1 MSVSRLPES
10 LVRALERDPAP
21 VRPVL
26 PPARRALAMLPL
38 GIALVVGVPLLW
50 GWRENLSQLGVLASW
65 GVSFLLTAVGLAL
78 IGLALREAI
87 PGRELSTR
95 AVVATSLAALAL
107 FLALTWAGARL
118 LPTAVP
124 PEHFLP
130 WIGKCFAVT
139 TLTALP
145 ALAVAAWLVA
155 RALPNRPALTGA
167 LYGVGAGLL
176 ADAGM
181 HLFCRITSPS
191 HVLISHGGA
200 ILAAG
205 ALSALSALAMDRLRE
220 WRRRRDDVDDPS
232 EQ

>member
-38 GIALVVGVPLLW
+38 GIALVVAVPLLW

-130 WIGKCFAVT
+130 WIGKC
-139 TLTALP
+139 
-145 ALAVAAWLVA
+145 
-155 RALPNRPALTGA
+155 
-167 LYGVGAGLL
+167 
-176 ADAGM
+176 
-181 HLFCRITSPS
+181 
-191 HVLISHGGA
+191 
-200 ILAAG
+200 
-205 ALSALSALAMDRLRE
+205 
-220 WRRRRDDVDDPS
+220 
-232 EQ
+232 